1 MQLRPTWA
9 HLWVRRGPLG
19 RPSWARGRQHS
30 LHPVF
35 PLTSPC
41 QKPAGEKGKTPLA
54 NRTRGTQLQDP
65 AHLLLLL
72 LLELGPCVRC
82 WGRSESCKNPIPTPV
97 SRGHPAPRLVNV
109 WPDGSGVQ
117 FGDPRDQQDPEQGRR
132 RPHSD
137 PPAPREEIIGN
148 VEPGFPPQ
156 RGGEATAS
164 APPGEKGFL
173 PGQCSSAQRGFV
185 VPILGELQDPTW
197 KELGRPQDEFPWA
210 RRSLMDLRPP
220 QLPSHLA

>member
-1 MQLRPTWA
+1 MRPTWA

-54 NRTRGTQLQDP
+54 GRTWGTQLQDP
-65 AHLLLLL
+65 AAAGAGPLRWVLGEVG
-72 LLELGPCVRC
+72 ELQ
-82 WGRSESCKNPIPTPV
+82 NPIPTPV
-97 SRGHPAPRLVNV
+97 SRGHPAPHLVNV

-132 RPHSD
+132 RPNSD

-164 APPGEKGFL
+164 APTGEKGFL

-185 VPILGELQDPTW
+185 VPILGGLQDPTW
-197 KELGRPQDEFPWA
+197 KELGRSQDEFPWA

-220 QLPSHLA
+220 QVPSHLA